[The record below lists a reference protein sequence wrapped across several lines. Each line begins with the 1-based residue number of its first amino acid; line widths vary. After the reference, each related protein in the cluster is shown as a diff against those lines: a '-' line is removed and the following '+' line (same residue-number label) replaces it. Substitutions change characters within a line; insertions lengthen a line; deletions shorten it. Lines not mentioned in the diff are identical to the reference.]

1 MPFNSILQMLTSSEI
16 KQIKLLKD
24 KTSRHEQQKFVVEG
38 EKMVAE
44 LSYSA
49 FNIIAVYAT
58 DEWIE
63 QANNAILVKLK
74 EKLIKVKAQELAR
87 ISSLKQPNGVLALVA
102 MPQQPETKIQF
113 NDIILAFDDIS
124 DPGNLGSI
132 IRIADWFGI
141 KQIVCSATSVDL
153 YNSKTIQATMGSIFR
168 VNVYYTDI
176 EKWISANKQ
185 KATFYSA
192 MLHGKSVYS
201 VAKKKPAV
209 LVFGNE
215 SRGVSQSLQQLID
228 QPISIP
234 KFPDD
239 KSSPVESLNIA
250 MSAAI
255 FCSEWRRA

>member
-1 MPFNSILQMLTSSEI
+1 MLTSSEI

-24 KTSRHEQQKFVVEG
+24 KTSRYEQQKFVVEG

-44 LSYSA
+44 LAYSA
-49 FNIIAVYAT
+49 FKIIAVYAT

-63 QANNAILVKLK
+63 QTNPDVLDLLK
-74 EKLIKVKAQELAR
+74 EKLIKVKSKELER

-102 MPQQPETKIQF
+102 MPQQTETEIQF

-141 KQIVCSATSVDL
+141 KQIVCSPTSVDL

-168 VNVYYTDI
+168 VNVFYTDL
-176 EKWISANKQ
+176 EKWISSNKNN
-185 KATFYSA
+185 ATFYST
-192 MLHGKSVYS
+192 LINGKSVYS
-201 VAKKKPAV
+201 IAKKKPAV

-234 KFPDD
+234 KFPDGE
-239 KSSPVESLNIA
+239 SSPVESLNIA

>member
-1 MPFNSILQMLTSSEI
+1 MLTSSEI
-16 KQIKLLKD
+16 KQIKSLKD
-24 KTSRHEQQKFVVEG
+24 KASRHEQQKFVVEG
-38 EKMVAE
+38 EKMIAE
-44 LSYSA
+44 LAHSA

-58 DEWIE
+58 DEWIG
-63 QANNAILVKLK
+63 QANNQILGLLK
-74 EKLIKVKAQELAR
+74 EKLIQVKTKELER

-102 MPQQPETKIQF
+102 MPQQQETEIKF

-141 KQIVCSATSVDL
+141 KQIVCSSTSVDL

-168 VNVYYTDI
+168 VNIFYTDV

-185 KATFYSA
+185 NATFYA
-192 MLHGKSVYS
+192 TMLNGKSVYS

-215 SRGVSQSLQQLID
+215 SRGISHSIQQLID
-228 QPISIP
+228 QAISIP
-234 KFPDD
+234 KFPDE
-239 KSSPVESLNIA
+239 KSSSVESLNIA
-250 MSAAI
+250 MSAAV
-255 FCSEWRRA
+255 FCSEWRRD